1 MSVSVSG
8 FMIEASLRAAAD
20 SASGPRRE
28 RVAAGRGPYAGPVV
42 ETAGH
47 GARAS
52 DEEAV
57 VARLRAAGCVFAEDE
72 ARLLLETAAGPELE
86 ALVARRTAGE
96 PLEQVLGWAAFD
108 GLRLVVEP
116 GVFVPRRRT
125 ELLVRLAD
133 AALASGTAP
142 VVVELCCGV
151 GAVAT
156 ALLRRRPRLEVVA
169 ADLDPVAV
177 RCARR
182 NLGDRAT
189 VVGGDLFAELPSRLR
204 GRVSVLVANAPYVP
218 TAAIAT
224 MPPEARVHESPLAL
238 DGGDDGLDLHRRIA
252 AEAGEWLSPTG
263 TLLIETSERQAEAT
277 AALFAAAGLVT
288 SVERDDDL
296 DATAVRATRPLA

>member
-1 MSVSVSG
+1 
-8 FMIEASLRAAAD
+8 
-20 SASGPRRE
+20 
-28 RVAAGRGPYAGPVV
+28 VV
-42 ETAGH
+42 DTTAGH
-47 GARAS
+47 GEPGP

-72 ARLLLETAAGPELE
+72 ARLLLEAATAGPGLE
-86 ALVARRTAGE
+86 SLVLRRTAGE

-125 ELLVRLAD
+125 ELLARLAD
-133 AALASGTAP
+133 AALAASGSALGAAP

-151 GAVAT
+151 GAVAA
-156 ALLRRRPRLEVVA
+156 ALLRRRPLLDVVA

-182 NLGDRAT
+182 NLGERAT
-189 VVGGDLFAELPSRLR
+189 VVGGDLFAELPARLR
-204 GRVSVLVANAPYVP
+204 GRVDVLVANAPYVP

-224 MPPEARVHESPLAL
+224 MPPEARLHESLLAL

-252 AEAGEWLSPTG
+252 SGAGEWLGPTG
-263 TLLIETSERQAEAT
+263 TLVIETSEAQAEAT

-288 SVERDDDL
+288 AVQHADDL
-296 DATAVRATRPLA
+296 DATAVSATRLPA